1 LNEPKEI
8 RHVDEAKLEPPV
20 GAALSR
26 DISRSNWDA
35 DAEIDRFIERRS
47 RTLERENRERAEE
60 AAFLEQTRKASEKRH
75 QQIRHEWH
83 WHHTTQ
89 AERLRNTLE
98 QLIEH
103 HESKA
108 SELMGS
114 GGDAA

>member
-1 LNEPKEI
+1 
-8 RHVDEAKLEPPV
+8 VDEAKLEPPV

-47 RTLERENRERAEE
+47 RTLRRENQERREEE
-60 AAFLEQTRKASEKRH
+60 AFLEQTRVANEKRL
-75 QQIRHEWH
+75 QQARYEWH

-103 HESKA
+103 HEQRA
-108 SELMGS
+108 EELMG